1 MSNREPGSFNENVFR
16 GVQLFLTIF
25 ICGSL
30 IGLAAGWAIGNG
42 QKQAMIA
49 GAVFGGA
56 IPIVIG
62 LLLASLD
69 CIFVL
74 ILNLTIDRQ
83 PKKTLA
89 QYLGYFLAAV
99 LAGVSPF
106 MVNLAASVG
115 LLIRLV
121 YTFCYLRKIGAAYG
135 GLRTVLTV
143 IGSVLFYIVVVM
155 TVFAVFG

>member
-99 LAGVSPF
+99 LAAG
-106 MVNLAASVG
+106 
-115 LLIRLV
+115 
-121 YTFCYLRKIGAAYG
+121 
-135 GLRTVLTV
+135 
-143 IGSVLFYIVVVM
+143 IVWILHPDV
-155 TVFAVFG
+155 VFGDAANDAQLCASSQLPAGLGSENCLNDD